1 MVTRILN
8 VSLTLIGCLSIAQ
21 AAFFA
26 APVSGAEV
34 TREQARAAA
43 HGFIASHPVDTALEL
58 TVGGIRAIE
67 SSGGVFTFI
76 ADLLPQGF
84 VVVSADTRLEPI
96 LAYNFSGTRP
106 FRDLAY
112 APLLHLVLADVSV
125 RLRMIK
131 ERPAESRERVRLN
144 ERRWRSIENVPDGSG
159 AGQVETWGP
168 LLQREPNPNNRHL
181 WGQVRSGEAED
192 YNSSCPLVGNPLKT
206 EGDPLRPLLLTRPPV
221 GGAAVSICQIMEYWQ
236 YPRALRFLTG
246 EEGENGEPP
255 GGEPPGQ
262 QVGVEDME
270 PPDSYEFARCLLET
284 GGACRLDE
292 LIRIPEDA
300 ALRNFST
307 FSELS
312 GEFSY
317 NAGLSELAES
327 FFKIGTKL
335 QTRYGSRGSAVEASA
350 ERYLE
355 ELLFG
360 SARQS
365 VDPTG
370 VWNQLTANIASTN
383 IQLERPCHLSI
394 KGLRLVDQKPI
405 YHSVVLD
412 GYRSTGEFHLTF
424 GWDGTGNAWYSLP
437 DIRVITDQD
446 DGESV
451 SFDVI
456 RKLIYDISPQQA
468 WTQPGGNSRNSFQS
482 PYAAPVEDELRSK
495 WRVSANAGGEFRGLI
510 VGQGNTIFATAESPP
525 ALWKISQFGDV
536 RGRLEFE
543 NETAGITAP
552 AQNSRGEIFV
562 GFSSGRI
569 YRIDSAL
576 RFTLV
581 FSEPSDAPISPGSLA
596 VDEDDEL
603 YFRTEGENGKV
614 YKVSR
619 TGEPRWEAAVGL
631 SNSDSIAINNARERV
646 YCSFFS
652 FATAEGYLLALDAGT
667 GLQAGRFTTPAEG
680 PVTLAI
686 SAPSIDQDGNVFVS
700 IAGGLAKLDWNL
712 GLLESRRDLSL
723 PGQIPAPPL
732 VPVIG
737 NRGNI
742 LFPHL
747 RTNNKG
753 RPFQAVSSLD
763 SNTLSTRWVWS
774 QPADSMRIVTG
785 QAYSAVNDV
794 VLVSFWRPPEIPA
807 RPEGDTQLI
816 ALRDLGD
823 SAAELW
829 THLQRGGHSYGL
841 AGGAGATVYL
851 YGADS
856 DEEGRFI
863 YAFSEGERGNPREAG
878 GNFLNNTPPGAVS
891 QPSPADGSLGVE
903 GDPEAEPE
911 DCGNGID
918 DDRDGQTDC
927 ADAECTDSPLCQNV
941 LAEVCDNNRDDDL
954 DGDVDCDDDDCDTD
968 PFCVGPGIEIC
979 ENMVDDDG
987 DGDIDCEDLDC
998 DNHPNCIKIPL
1009 GGDPGG
1015 NPVGNPGGDP
1025 GGGVGAGR
1033 GDGIGAGR
1041 GDGPPVQR
1049 TVSWDLPEDSDD
1061 DTLSFDVWLC
1071 ERTLGDQLF
1080 VNVGYGLTNTFF
1092 TFDKLKAGTGYLWRV
1107 DTTDGQGLTEGPV
1120 WEFSTVNEPPV
1131 ASAVGPALVFEGATV
1146 SIDAGE
1152 SSDPDGSALQFE
1164 WSQISGP
1171 AVELEF
1177 DNYAASTLG
1186 ALQGSPRVQFLAPAP
1201 EGDGDDQ
1208 ILVFRVVVGDGLATD
1223 QADVTITVR
1232 PAPGEICDNG
1242 IDDDKDG
1249 DADCEDT
1256 DCEEAADCREPG
1268 EPTFVRGDT
1277 DSDGAIN
1284 LTDGVIP
1291 LLFLFSGGDAPGCLD
1306 AADANDNGAMEI
1318 TDAIIIFGWLF
1329 TGGLPPAA
1337 PTPLSPGYSAE
1348 ECGVDPTE
1356 DGLGCEQVSLTCE

>member
-8 VSLTLIGCLSIAQ
+8 VSLALLGCFSIAQ

-26 APVSGAEV
+26 VPVSGAEV

-43 HGFIASHPVDTALEL
+43 HGLIASHPVGTASEL

-67 SSGGVFTFI
+67 SSGGVFTII

-96 LAYNFSGTRP
+96 LAYNFSGTPP

-112 APLLHLVLADVSV
+112 APLLHLVLADVSA

-131 ERPAESRERVRLN
+131 ERPAESRERVRRN
-144 ERRWRSIENVPDGSG
+144 ERRWRSIADVPDGSG
-159 AGQVETWGP
+159 AGQIETWGP
-168 LLQREPNPNNRHL
+168 LLQRQPNPNNRHL

-206 EGDPLRPLLLTRPPV
+206 EGDPLRPLLLARPPV

-246 EEGENGEPP
+246 EEGENGGPP

-262 QVGVEDME
+262 QVGVGDIE
-270 PPDSYEFARCLLET
+270 PPDSYEFARCMLET

-312 GEFSY
+312 GECSY

-360 SARQS
+360 SARQAA
-365 VDPTG
+365 DPAG
-370 VWNQLTANIASTN
+370 VWNQSAANIASTN
-383 IQLERPCHLSI
+383 IQLDRPCHLSI

-446 DGESV
+446 DGEGV

-468 WTQPGGNSRNSFQS
+468 WAQPGGNSRNSFQS
-482 PYAAPVEDELRSK
+482 PYAAPVEDELQSK
-495 WRVSANAGGEFRGLI
+495 WRVSANAGGGFRGLI
-510 VGQGNTIFATAESPP
+510 VGQGNTTFATAESPP

-552 AQNSRGEIFV
+552 VQNSMGEIFV

-603 YFRTEGENGKV
+603 YFRTEGENGRV
-614 YKVSR
+614 YKIGR
-619 TGEPRWEAAVGL
+619 TGDLRWETAVGL
-631 SNSDSIAINNARERV
+631 SNSDSIAVNNERNRV
-646 YCSFFS
+646 YFSFFS
-652 FATAEGYLLALDAGT
+652 FNTVEGYLVALDTAT
-667 GLQAGRFTTPAEG
+667 GSQAGRFTTQAEG
-680 PVTLAI
+680 LIEMAI

-712 GLLESRRDLSL
+712 QPLAGRRDLSL
-723 PGQIPAPPL
+723 PPQIPAPPL

-747 RTNNKG
+747 MTDAEG
-753 RPFQAVSSLD
+753 RPQQAVSSLD
-763 SNTLSTRWVWS
+763 SDTLSTRWVWS
-774 QPADSMRIVTG
+774 RPADSMGFITG
-785 QAYSAVNDV
+785 QAYSAINDV
-794 VLVSFWRPPEIPA
+794 VLVSFWRPPEGPA
-807 RPEGDTQLI
+807 RLEGDTQVI
-816 ALRDLGD
+816 ALRDLGNRP
-823 SAAELW
+823 AELW
-829 THLQRGGHSYGL
+829 THYQRRGYSYSL

-851 YGADS
+851 YGAASDS
-856 DEEGRFI
+856 QGRFI
-863 YAFSEGERGNPREAG
+863 YAFSEGRRGNPREAG
-878 GNFLNNTPPGAVS
+878 GNFLNNTAPGAAS
-891 QPSPADGSLGVE
+891 GPSPADGSLGVE
-903 GDPEAEPE
+903 GDPEPEPE

-918 DDRDGQTDC
+918 DDQDGQTDC
-927 ADAECTDSPLCQNV
+927 ADAECTDSPLCDGV
-941 LAEVCDNNRDDDL
+941 VFEVCDNNRDDDL
-954 DGDVDCDDDDCDTD
+954 DGDVDCLDDDCDTD

-998 DNHPNCIKIPL
+998 ANHPNCIKIPP

-1015 NPVGNPGGDP
+1015 NP

-1033 GDGIGAGR
+1033 GDGFGAGR
-1041 GDGPPVQR
+1041 RDGPPLER
-1049 TVSWDLPEDSDD
+1049 TVSWDLPEDSDG
-1061 DTLSFDVWLC
+1061 DTLTFDVWLC

-1080 VNVGYGLTNTFF
+1080 VNVGHGLTNTFF

-1120 WEFSTVNEPPV
+1120 WEFSTVNEPPA
-1131 ASAVGPALVFEGATV
+1131 ASVLAPATVFEGATV
-1146 SIDAGE
+1146 VLDAGE

-1201 EGDGDDQ
+1201 EGDEDDQ

-1223 QADVTITVR
+1223 QADVTVTVR
-1232 PAPGEICDNG
+1232 PAPGEICGNG

-1256 DCEEAADCREPG
+1256 DCEEGADCREPG

-1277 DSDGAIN
+1277 NSDGAIN

-1306 AADANDNGAMEI
+1306 AADANDSGIMEI
-1318 TDAIIIFGWLF
+1318 TDAI
-1329 TGGLPPAA
+1329 
-1337 PTPLSPGYSAE
+1337 
-1348 ECGVDPTE
+1348 
-1356 DGLGCEQVSLTCE
+1356 